1 MSEAAQAGKT
11 SSRVKAFFLVVL
23 TFAALGPP
31 IGGLLFGMVTTFTV
45 AWANSGGASVYNV
58 VSGYIVLVGLSI
70 LFSYV
75 FAIPHALIAG
85 VIVAVAGIWWRWSN
99 IFVALAA
106 GAVAS
111 IAGTLVLLVQQPGA
125 ADPMRIFYFMPSSL
139 LAAFVCW
146 YITRGI
152 ISATWHSAEPAR

>member
-1 MSEAAQAGKT
+1 MSEAAQSGNT
-11 SSRVKAFFLVVL
+11 PSRTKAFFLVVL
-23 TFAALGPP
+23 TFVALGPP
-31 IGGLLFGMVTTFTV
+31 IGGLLFGMVTTFIV
-45 AWANSGGASVYNV
+45 AWVNSGGATMYNV
-58 VSGYIVLVGLSI
+58 GSGYIVLVGLSI
-70 LFSYV
+70 LFSYL

-111 IAGTLVLLVQQPGA
+111 VAGTLPLLVHQPGA
-125 ADPMRIFYFMPSSL
+125 VDPMRILYFMPSSL

-152 ISATWHSAEPAR
+152 ISATWNSAEIAR

>member
-1 MSEAAQAGKT
+1 MSEAAQAGTT
-11 SSRVKAFFLVVL
+11 SSRAKAFFLVVL

-31 IGGLLFGMVTTFTV
+31 IGGLLFGMVTTFSV
-45 AWANSGGASVYNV
+45 AWVNSGGATMYNV
-58 VSGYIVLVGLSI
+58 GSGYIVLVGLSVF
-70 LFSYV
+70 FSYL

-99 IFVALAA
+99 VFVALAA

-111 IAGTLVLLVQQPGA
+111 VAGTLPLLVHQPGA
-125 ADPMRIFYFMPSSL
+125 IDPMRIFYFMPSSL

-152 ISATWHSAEPAR
+152 VRATWQNA